1 MLNALFYFWA
11 ALNAL
16 KISCVSRSNFSLE
29 YSRIIVVVINEVELP
44 LYSLQAF
51 ELLVGGSPV

>member
-16 KISCVSRSNFSLE
+16 KISCVPRSNFSLE
-29 YSRIIVVVINEVELP
+29 YSRIIVLLINEVELT

-51 ELLVGGSPV
+51 ELLVGGLAV